1 MKEILEQYLTEQAEK
16 DPAFA
21 EKFDAKK
28 MSACVS
34 YVTERARKH
43 LQGKNGAVEDTIVY
57 KWARDFFNDGE
68 AEKAGEDAP
77 KAEAPETP
85 VQPKVKSWEQAKKEL
100 EAKKHK
106 KKKPAA
112 KPAKEESGPKQLSF
126 DFEED

>member
-43 LQGKNGAVEDTIVY
+43 LQGKNGAVEDAVVY

-68 AEKAGEDAP
+68 AEEAKEDENGPKTKAPE
-77 KAEAPETP
+77 KAE
-85 VQPKVKSWEQAKKEL
+85 PKIKSWE
-100 EAKKHK
+100 EAKAEIEARK
-106 KKKPAA
+106 KRKA
-112 KPAKEESGPKQLSF
+112 KPKSEPESEGPKQLLF
-126 DFEED
+126 DFMQ

>member
-1 MKEILEQYLTEQAEK
+1 MKEILEKYLAEQAKK

-34 YVTERARKH
+34 YVTSQARKY
-43 LQGKNGAVEDTIVY
+43 LQGKNGAVEASVIY

-68 AEKAGEDAP
+68 AEGSEEDENGP
-77 KAEAPETP
+77 KTKAPETP
-85 VQPKVKSWEQAKKEL
+85 AEPKVKSWEQAKKEL

-106 KKKPAA
+106 AKKKP
-112 KPAKEESGPKQLSF
+112 KSEPESKGPKQLLF
-126 DFEED
+126 DFMQ

>member
-1 MKEILEQYLTEQAEK
+1 MKEILEQYLMEQAEK

-68 AEKAGEDAP
+68 AEKAEKDETP
-77 KAEAPETP
+77 KTEAPETP

-106 KKKPAA
+106 AKKKSVPKAA
-112 KPAKEESGPKQLSF
+112 EEDDPKQLLF
-126 DFEED
+126 DFMQ